1 MLKQTIIELKE
12 KHEAF
17 KKESNAETT
26 TLLKKYAQSV
36 VVLHQRLKSLA
47 ESFEQ
52 IETLKKSQFR
62 KVRKV
67 MEKELQ
73 KIRAANEKLFQS
85 SSQVQ

>member
-1 MLKQTIIELKE
+1 MLKQTIIDLKE

-26 TLLKKYAQSV
+26 SLLKKYAQSV

-47 ESFEQ
+47 EKFDE
-52 IETLKKSQFR
+52 IEALKKSQFR

-67 MEKELQ
+67 MEQELL

-85 SSQVQ
+85 SNEV